1 MNYIEPT
8 FEVVELSNEDV
19 VRTSGG
25 DLPDNFC
32 PAI

>member
-8 FEVVELSNEDV
+8 FEVIELSNEDV
-19 VRTSGG
+19 VRTSG
-25 DLPDNFC
+25 DLPDNFG

>member
-19 VRTSGG
+19 VRTS
-25 DLPDNFC
+25 DLPDNFG

>member
-19 VRTSGG
+19 VRTS
-25 DLPDNFC
+25 LPDNFG

>member
-19 VRTSGG
+19 VRTSG
-25 DLPDNFC
+25 DYPDNIG

>member
-1 MNYIEPT
+1 MDYIEPT

-19 VRTSGG
+19 VRTSGE
-25 DLPDNFC
+25 PDNFG